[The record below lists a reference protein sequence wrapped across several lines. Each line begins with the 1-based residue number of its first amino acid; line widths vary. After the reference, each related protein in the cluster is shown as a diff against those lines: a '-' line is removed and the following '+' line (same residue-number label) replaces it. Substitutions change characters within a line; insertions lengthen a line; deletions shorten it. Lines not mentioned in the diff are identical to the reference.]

1 MCPVLRGG
9 VETIGVGQARALMT
23 ARVLCDVRV
32 MAKAKTATKAKPTAK
47 AKAAPKVSV
56 RDLSRD
62 VTRVKK
68 LIAAAKLPGVE
79 EGLSYGMPS
88 LKVAGKFMARVREPD
103 VLVVMCD
110 LEEKEFLMQMN
121 GAIYFET
128 DHYKGWPAVLVR
140 LSKIDDAALTHRLQ
154 VAWRRQAPKKL
165 QASIA
170 NGGAAAKPA
179 RATRK

>member
-1 MCPVLRGG
+1 LMA
-9 VETIGVGQARALMT
+9 ARD
-23 ARVLCDVRV
+23 LCDVCF
-32 MAKAKTATKAKPTAK
+32 MAKAKTASKVKPN
-47 AKAAPKVSV
+47 AKAAPKISV

-110 LEEKEFLMQMN
+110 LEEKGFLMQMN

-140 LSKIDDAALTHRLQ
+140 LSKIDDDELTHRLR
-154 VAWRRQAPKKL
+154 VAWQRQAPKKL
-165 QASIA
+165 QKSLTDAPA
-170 NGGAAAKPA
+170 VKPA
-179 RATRK
+179 RAKKK

>member
-1 MCPVLRGG
+1 MA
-9 VETIGVGQARALMT
+9 ARD
-23 ARVLCDVRV
+23 LCDVRF
-32 MAKAKTATKAKPTAK
+32 MAKARTATKAKPKAG

-68 LIAAAKLPGVE
+68 LIARAKLPGVE

-140 LSKIDDAALTHRLQ
+140 LSKIDDDELTHRLR
-154 VAWRRQAPKKL
+154 VAWQRQAPKKL
-165 QASIA
+165 LKSVV
-170 NGGAAAKPA
+170 GEPAAQPA
-179 RATRK
+179 RAKKR

>member
-1 MCPVLRGG
+1 MAARDMCD
-9 VETIGVGQARALMT
+9 ARF
-23 ARVLCDVRV
+23 
-32 MAKAKTATKAKPTAK
+32 MAKAKTAAKAKPK
-47 AKAAPKVSV
+47 AKTAPKISV

-62 VTRVKK
+62 VARVKK
-68 LIAAAKLPGVE
+68 LIAKAKLPAVE

-110 LEEKEFLMQMN
+110 LEEKDFLMQMN

-140 LSKIDDAALTHRLQ
+140 LSKIDDDELTHRLR
-154 VAWRRQAPKKL
+154 VAWQRQAPKKL
-165 QASIA
+165 AA
-170 NGGAAAKPA
+170 TLAPAAAAKKKA
-179 RATRK
+179 R